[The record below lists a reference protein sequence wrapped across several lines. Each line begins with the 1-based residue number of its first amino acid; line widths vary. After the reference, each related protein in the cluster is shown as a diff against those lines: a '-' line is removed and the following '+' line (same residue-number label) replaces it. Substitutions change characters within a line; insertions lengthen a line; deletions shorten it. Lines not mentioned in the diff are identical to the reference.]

1 MARVLIVQGHAR
13 SRADTAA
20 TLRAEGHEV
29 LEAGSADNGVRL
41 AHEQGPEVI
50 LLDPM
55 LPDRSGYELY
65 ASLQRDPAT
74 LAIPVLFLPGELP
87 AVPSTEGAF
96 PVVLPDIVTRLGL
109 ALRTKSLNDELRLAD
124 VSLRSAVL
132 TDSLTGLANRRAA
145 EERLRSLTGL
155 ARVGMGPVSMI
166 LADMD
171 GFAEV
176 NERLGYA
183 VGDRLLQAFAGLLHE
198 SCRTGDT
205 VARLEAEAFLLL
217 LPGTKLDAAWYVA
230 ERVRRRTAAIGAAL
244 GPDGPTSPPPSAS
257 PSTAPPTPGATSST
271 AAKPP
276 SPEPNEPA
284 ATAARSRS
292 VDSMRFVGIDLAW
305 GGRRPSGL
313 AVLDPDGT
321 VVAEGWA
328 TSDEELVGLLE
339 RHDPGG
345 AVVALDAPLVVT
357 NPAGTRRGCV
367 GELQRRYGRLGAG
380 PYPTN
385 LSLLGGRVRAMELVR
400 RSGRPYVT
408 VPRDPGRRT
417 GWWAVEVFP
426 APALVEL
433 GGLGRA
439 VRYKKGPIPDR
450 RAGLAAV
457 KGVLDRL
464 AGADPPLRVD
474 PAGRLGRELGRLE
487 ELRGAGLKAAEDLA
501 DAHVCAYVGLWWW
514 AHGPA
519 ATLVAGDDSTGAIL
533 VPRPPG

>member
-87 AVPSTEGAF
+87 AVPSTDGGL
-96 PVVLPDIVTRLGL
+96 PVVRPDIVTRLGL

-145 EERLRSLTGL
+145 EERLALPR
-155 ARVGMGPVSMI
+155 RPGPGRHGPGSMI

-244 GPDGPTSPPPSAS
+244 GPDGPTLTAS
-257 PSTAPPTPGATSST
+257 FG
-271 AAKPP
+271 
-276 SPEPNEPA
+276 
-284 ATAARSRS
+284 
-292 VDSMRFVGIDLAW
+292 
-305 GGRRPSGL
+305 
-313 AVLDPDGT
+313 
-321 VVAEGWA
+321 VAEHRTPDAWR
-328 TSDEELVGLLE
+328 DLLDRGE
-339 RHDPGG
+339 
-345 AVVALDAPLVVT
+345 AALA
-357 NPAGTRRGCV
+357 
-367 GELQRRYGRLGAG
+367 
-380 PYPTN
+380 
-385 LSLLGGRVRAMELVR
+385 RA
-400 RSGRPYVT
+400 
-408 VPRDPGRRT
+408 
-417 GWWAVEVFP
+417 
-426 APALVEL
+426 
-433 GGLGRA
+433 
-439 VRYKKGPIPDR
+439 K
-450 RAGLAAV
+450 RAG
-457 KGVLDRL
+457 RN
-464 AGADPPLRVD
+464 RC
-474 PAGRLGRELGRLE
+474 E
-487 ELRGAGLKAAEDLA
+487 
-501 DAHVCAYVGLWWW
+501 
-514 AHGPA
+514 
-519 ATLVAGDDSTGAIL
+519 VA
-533 VPRPPG
+533 